1 VLAVLLEDVEVELEP
16 ESLLFVSEAFVELSD
31 FVFESEDALFE
42 ESDVLLPSESGF
54 FAPLLPLP

>member
-1 VLAVLLEDVEVELEP
+1 VVLEDVVVELEP
-16 ESLLFVSEAFVELSD
+16 ESLLFVSDGFEELSD

-42 ESDVLLPSESGF
+42 ESDVILPSESGF